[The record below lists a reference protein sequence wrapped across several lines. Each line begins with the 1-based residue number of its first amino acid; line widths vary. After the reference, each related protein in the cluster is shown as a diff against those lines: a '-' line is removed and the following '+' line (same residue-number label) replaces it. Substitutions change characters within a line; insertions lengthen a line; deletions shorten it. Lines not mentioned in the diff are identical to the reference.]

1 MSLRSLFP
9 IEALIFRRCLVIV
22 TPWTENMW
30 FGTTHHC
37 LSGAAGLP
45 LLNLYFS
52 YLESHSMRQL
62 AYSSGCQE
70 SEPTQW
76 HGHNNKGQ
84 F

>member
-37 LSGAAGLP
+37 LSGER
-45 LLNLYFS
+45 LLDFLCSIFIFLIWKVLS
-52 YLESHSMRQL
+52 
-62 AYSSGCQE
+62 
-70 SEPTQW
+70 
-76 HGHNNKGQ
+76 
-84 F
+84 